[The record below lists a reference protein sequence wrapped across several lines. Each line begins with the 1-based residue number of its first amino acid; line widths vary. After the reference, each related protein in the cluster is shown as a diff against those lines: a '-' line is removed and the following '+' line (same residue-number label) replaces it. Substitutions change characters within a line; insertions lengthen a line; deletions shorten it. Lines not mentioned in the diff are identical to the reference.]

1 MTNLNIKI
9 KINELEKL
17 KPVIEYLK
25 KLKLNNSPELNPAVT
40 IELGEFN
47 YFSFDNHERL
57 IDREI
62 FANLDSKDVNIT
74 GNIIY

>member
-1 MTNLNIKI
+1 MIKLNIKV
-9 KINELEKL
+9 KINEINEL
-17 KPVIEYLK
+17 KPVIEYIK
-25 KLKLNNSPELNPAVT
+25 KLELNNSPELNPEIT

-62 FANLDSKDVNIT
+62 FTNIDSRDINIT